1 MGGLAQKAPVLAA
14 FFLTAVLASI
24 GLPGP
29 GLLNFW
35 GELTI
40 FMAIYDHAQW
50 MVVPAV
56 LGVVISAIYGLRAVG
71 RVFYGQPSETFL
83 KRQAEH
89 PVTDLRW
96 NERVPALVL
105 LIALVALGVWPRA
118 ISTPLNSTLEAIYP
132 VPAEIVRE

>member
-1 MGGLAQKAPVLAA
+1 M
-14 FFLTAVLASI
+14 LASI

-40 FMAIYDHAQW
+40 FMAIYDHAQL